1 MSSTSSPPPPVQT
14 GTGLPL
20 NAFSW
25 ASPAPDIVGVAAVNN
40 TAGTLFGRSRGP
52 LHRAATGAT
61 AVEWA
66 ALMHAKDKV
75 VVLLGGGGA
84 CGHCEAA
91 MQAGAGPIPC
101 T

>member
-1 MSSTSSPPPPVQT
+1 MQT

-25 ASPAPDIVGVAAVNN
+25 ASPAPDNVGIVAVNN

-52 LHRAATGAT
+52 SQRAATGAT

-66 ALMHAKDKV
+66 ALMHAKDEV
-75 VVLLGGGGA
+75 VVLLGGGRG
-84 CGHCEAA
+84 GLRPS
-91 MQAGAGPIPC
+91 MRQRYS
-101 T
+101 